1 MTKFAIGIDL
11 GGSHITAAL
20 VDQNGHI
27 KARKKISFSKAP
39 NGKAGIRLIAQLV
52 NQVIRYPQ
60 SLRVRHSSFVIRHSV
75 RGLGLACPGSVD
87 AERGLVLADSPNLIG
102 WKGTKVKQELE
113 KALKIPV
120 FIDNDANLAAWG
132 EKCWG
137 AGKGAKNLICLTLG
151 TGVGGGII
159 IDNKIYRGSHFYA
172 AEIGHMSVNP
182 HTNHHNKTSY
192 YQMEKECVGRKI
204 DYTDLPQHQWNW
216 CEGEHLIGVGV
227 NPNGPLC
234 SCGQAGHLEALV
246 SGPAIVARYA
256 SYTLKVYPE
265 RSRRAPRS
273 KFTLSPSPVILNAVK
288 NLRINSANVLHA
300 KAIFDMARKGDK
312 IAQEVVNQ
320 TVYYLGIA
328 CASLIN
334 IFDPEMV
341 VIGGGVANAG
351 EILFKPLRQ
360 VVKASIMKHPYRKP
374 LIVRAK
380 LGEDAGL
387 LGAAALVFSHMQR
400 GVGR

>member
-27 KARKKISFSKAP
+27 KARKKVSFSKAP
-39 NGKAGIRLIAQLV
+39 NGKQGIRLIAQLV
-52 NQVIRYPQ
+52 NQVIR
-60 SLRVRHSSFVIRHSV
+60 HSSFVIRHSV
-75 RGLGLACPGSVD
+75 RGVGLACPGSID
-87 AERGLVLADSPNLIG
+87 AERGIILADSPNLIG

-120 FIDNDANLAAWG
+120 FIDNDANLAGWG

-137 AGKGAKNLICLTLG
+137 AGKKATNLICLTLG

-159 IDNKIYRGSHFYA
+159 IDNQIYRGSHFYA
-172 AEIGHMSVNP
+172 AEIGHMNV
-182 HTNHHNKTSY
+182 
-192 YQMEKECVGRKI
+192 
-204 DYTDLPQHQWNW
+204 D
-216 CEGEHLIGVGV
+216 
-227 NPNGPLC
+227 PNGPDC
-234 SCGQAGHLEALV
+234 SCGKPGHLEALV
-246 SGPAIVARYA
+246 SAPAIVERYA
-256 SYTLKVYPE
+256 LCVGRYALGVRTQDVGRK
-265 RSRRAPRS
+265 
-273 KFTLSPSPVILNAVK
+273 THDIT
-288 NLRINSANVLHA
+288 A
-300 KAIFDMARKGDK
+300 KTIFDKARKGDK
-312 IAQEVVNQ
+312 LAREVVQ
-320 TVYYLGIA
+320 DTAHYLGLA

-341 VIGGGVANAG
+341 VIGGGVAQAG

-374 LIVRAK
+374 LIVPAK

-387 LGAAALVFSHMQR
+387 LGAAALALSS
-400 GVGR
+400 GGT

>member
-1 MTKFAIGIDL
+1 MKYAIGIDL

-20 VDQNGHI
+20 VDQNGRI
-27 KARKKISFSKAP
+27 KARKKISYSKAP

-52 NQVIRYPQ
+52 NQVIRP
-60 SLRVRHSSFVIRHSV
+60 SSFVIRHSV
-75 RGLGLACPGSVD
+75 RGVGLACPGGVD
-87 AERGLVLADSPNLIG
+87 AEKGIVLADSPNLIG

-137 AGKGAKNLICLTLG
+137 AGKGARNLICLTLG

-172 AEIGHMSVNP
+172 AEIGHMFIVSEANL
-182 HTNHHNKTSY
+182 
-192 YQMEKECVGRKI
+192 MG
-204 DYTDLPQHQWNW
+204 D
-216 CEGEHLIGVGV
+216 
-227 NPNGPLC
+227 PNIPLC
-234 SCGQAGHLEALV
+234 SCGQRGHLEALV
-246 SGPAIVARYA
+246 SAPAIVREYLTK
-256 SYTLKVYPE
+256 SQRIIKSLSIPNYPNQI
-265 RSRRAPRS
+265 P
-273 KFTLSPSPVILNAVK
+273 PSPFCKGGERGIRKEGLEFT
-288 NLRINSANVLHA
+288 A
-300 KAIFDMARKGDK
+300 KTIFDKAKKGDK
-312 IAQEVVNQ
+312 LACEVVKD
-320 TVYYLGIA
+320 TAHYLGIA

-351 EILFKPLRQ
+351 EILFRPLRQ
-360 VVKASIMKHPYRKP
+360 IVKQSIMKHPYRKP
-374 LIVRAK
+374 LIVPAR

-387 LGAAALVFSHMQR
+387 LGAAALVFNS
-400 GVGR
+400 GS

>member
-1 MTKFAIGIDL
+1 MTKFSIGIDL

-27 KARKKISFSKAP
+27 KVRKKVSFTKAP
-39 NGKAGIRLIAQLV
+39 NGAHGLRLIIQ
-52 NQVIRYPQ
+52 QVKSFTNIS
-60 SLRVRHSSFVIRHSV
+60 SLISNHSV
-75 RGLGLACPGSVD
+75 IGLGLACPGGVD
-87 AERGLVLADSPNLIG
+87 AERGIVLADSPNLIG

-113 KALKIPV
+113 KALKIRV
-120 FIDNDANLAAWG
+120 FIDNDANLAGWG

-137 AGKGAKNLICLTLG
+137 AGKGARNLICLTLG

-159 IDNKIYRGSHFYA
+159 IDNQIYRGSHFYA
-172 AEIGHMSVNP
+172 AEIGHM
-182 HTNHHNKTSY
+182 
-192 YQMEKECVGRKI
+192 MI
-204 DYTDLPQHQWNW
+204 DPGGQ
-216 CEGEHLIGVGV
+216 I
-227 NPNGPLC
+227 C

-265 RSRRAPRS
+265 RSRRAQRS
-273 KFTLSPSPVILNAVK
+273 T
-288 NLRINSANVLHA
+288 LHA

-351 EILFKPLRQ
+351 EILFRPLRQ
-360 VVKASIMKHPYRKP
+360 IVKKSIMKHPYRRP
-374 LIVRAK
+374 LIVPAK

-387 LGAAALVFSHMQR
+387 LGAAALVFNS
-400 GVGR
+400 GS